1 MSQTVS
7 IATGP
12 VCTGDDS
19 TEPLRPDAD
28 FDARWAAWQTRGRV
42 HDRAVRRKLLV
53 LAPAV
58 VMAAAIVYLLL
69 IR

>member
-7 IATGP
+7 IATALVGID
-12 VCTGDDS
+12 DDS
-19 TEPLRPDAD
+19 AEQVRLDAD
-28 FDARWAAWQTRGRV
+28 FDARWAEWQTRGRLL
-42 HDRAVRRKLLV
+42 DRAFRRKLFM

-58 VMAAAIVYLLL
+58 LIAGAIVYLFL

>member
-7 IATGP
+7 IATAP
-12 VCTGDDS
+12 VGTDEGS
-19 TEPLRPDAD
+19 AEPLRPDAD

-53 LAPAV
+53 LAPAAV
-58 VMAAAIVYLLL
+58 IAAAIVYLLL